1 LGKLRYR
8 TSPSSENSSTYALN
22 AVRKMEKGASVPFS
36 YVLIIIEKLNFGLNT
51 SMFKEN
57 KYTKYYTLITDAAKT
72 RNNEGYVERH
82 HIIPQSLGGSN
93 HKDNLVDLTA
103 REHFI
108 CHWLLIKMTE
118 GEARGKML
126 YALHGMKAE
135 NKYQQRYS
143 SSITARVYE
152 RYRIEHSKNHSTR
165 MKGKEPWNKGRK
177 LEGDELEVHLERTRN
192 RRKPS
197 PETVAAAQAIRIA
210 KVTGQKRSIETKE
223 KMSLAKKGIAKGP
236 MTEEHRAAISAGGKG
251 IKKHEGHADKVRQAN
266 LGVVSINK
274 DGAEKKV
281 KRDTLDQWLAD
292 GWALGGRKRIKIS

>member
-1 LGKLRYR
+1 
-8 TSPSSENSSTYALN
+8 
-22 AVRKMEKGASVPFS
+22 
-36 YVLIIIEKLNFGLNT
+36 
-51 SMFKEN
+51 MFKEN

-93 HKDNLVDLTA
+93 DKENLVDLTA

-135 NKYQQRYS
+135 NRYQQRYS

-152 RYRIEHSKNHSTR
+152 RYRIEHAKNHSET
-165 MKGKEPWNKGRK
+165 MKGRVPPNKGRK
-177 LEGDELEVHLERTRN
+177 MPEEQKALLRERAKANHASGKMYSAESQHKRLEKLKDYKHSE
-192 RRKPS
+192 
-197 PETVAAAQAIRIA
+197 A
-210 KVTGQKRSIETKE
+210 TKE
-223 KMSLAKKGIAKGP
+223 KQRLSQLGKVKGP
-236 MTEEHRAAISAGGKG
+236 QSADHRKAISDSIKGKSKKAG
-251 IKKHEGHADKVRQAN
+251 HSDNVRNAV
-266 LGVVSINK
+266 LGNVSINK

-292 GWALGGRKRIKIS
+292 GWSLGGRKRIKIS

>member
-1 LGKLRYR
+1 
-8 TSPSSENSSTYALN
+8 
-22 AVRKMEKGASVPFS
+22 
-36 YVLIIIEKLNFGLNT
+36 
-51 SMFKEN
+51 MFKEN

-93 HKDNLVDLTA
+93 DKANLVDLTA

-108 CHWLLIKMTE
+108 CHWLLIKMTD
-118 GEARGKML
+118 GEHRSKML

-135 NKYQQRYS
+135 NRYQQRYS

-152 RYRIEHSKNHSTR
+152 KYRIEHAKNHSER

-177 LEGDELEVHLERTRN
+177 LEGDELTAHLERTKN

-210 KVTGQKRSIETKE
+210 KVTGRKQSDETKL
-223 KMSLAKKGIAKGP
+223 KKSLALRGKLKGP
-236 MTEEHRAAISAGGKG
+236 MSEEEKMKRSLTQKGVAKKAGHSDNVRAA
-251 IKKHEGHADKVRQAN
+251 V
-266 LGVVSINK
+266 LGNVSINK

-281 KRDTLDQWLAD
+281 KRDTLKQWLSE
-292 GWALGGRKRIKIS
+292 GWSLGGRKRNV